1 MPSARAVK
9 GDPAL
14 LYALVTRPG
23 GAVPEALQ
31 PDTGRRVLSRSTA
44 EVSRALVN
52 GTDYVTPPPANVFD
66 GPLTR
71 TSEHS
76 AGPAR

>member
-1 MPSARAVK
+1 MRSARAVK

-14 LYALVTRPG
+14 LYALVMRPG
-23 GAVPEALQ
+23 GAAPEAFQ
-31 PDTGRRVLSRSTA
+31 PDTGGRVLSRSTG

-52 GTDYVTPPPANVFD
+52 GTDHVTPPPANVFD

-76 AGPAR
+76 AELAR